1 MRTAT
6 PRAARL
12 AAVIGVPL
20 ALVASGL
27 VVSNAS
33 YSAFSAQT
41 SNPTSNWTTGSV
53 KLTDNDA
60 DVALFSAVNLKPGS
74 TGTNCITVTSTGS
87 LPSTV
92 KLYGTGAV
100 NVSSDL
106 GLKTTLKIEQGTGT
120 CQAFVAAGTGGTVYD
135 GTLAAFQ
142 TARSSYANGA
152 DAWVTTGNPT
162 GVDSPA
168 ENRLYKF
175 TYTVASDLLNT
186 SQGVNVKQGFT
197 WEVQNNN

>member
-162 GVDSPA
+162 GADATA

-197 WEVQNNN
+197 WEAQNN

>member
-53 KLTDNDA
+53 KLTDNDS

-100 NVSSDL
+100 NVSNDL
-106 GLKTTLKIEQGTGT
+106 GVKTSLKIEQGSGT
-120 CQAFVAAGTGGTVYD
+120 CAAFVAATTGGTVYD

-142 TARSSYANGA
+142 TARSSYATGA
-152 DAWVTTGNPT
+152 DTWVTTGNPT
-162 GVDSPA
+162 GADAAA
-168 ENRLYKF
+168 ENRVYKF
-175 TYTVASDLLNT
+175 TYTVGQDLLNA
-186 SQGVNVKQGFT
+186 SQGLNVKQGFT
-197 WEVQNNN
+197 WEAQNN

>member
-60 DVALFSAVNLKPGS
+60 DVALFTAVNLKPGS

-100 NVSSDL
+100 NVSNDL
-106 GLKTTLKIEQGTGT
+106 GVKTTLKIEQGTGT

-162 GVDSPA
+162 GADATA

-175 TYTVASDLLNT
+175 TYTVAPDLLNA
-186 SQGVNVKQGFT
+186 SQGLNVKQGFT
-197 WEVQNNN
+197 WEAQNN

>member
-27 VVSNAS
+27 VVSQAS
-33 YSAFSAQT
+33 YSAFSSQT

-53 KLTDNDA
+53 KISDNDGGT
-60 DVALFSAVNLKPGS
+60 ALFTAVNLKPGS
-74 TGTNCITVTSTGS
+74 TGNNCITVTSTGS

-92 KLYGTGAV
+92 KLYGTGATTPV
-100 NVSSDL
+100 NDL
-106 GLKTTLKIEQGTGT
+106 GTKTTLKIEQGSGT
-120 CQAFVAAGTGGTVYD
+120 CAAFTAAATGGTVYD
-135 GTLAAFQ
+135 GSLAAFQ
-142 TARSSYANGA
+142 TTRSSYANGA

-162 GVDSPA
+162 GADSTP
-168 ENRLYKF
+168 ETRVYKF
-175 TYTVASDLLNT
+175 TYTVGADLLNA
-186 SQGVNVKQGFT
+186 SQGLSTAQGFT
-197 WEVQNNN
+197 WEAQNN

>member
-53 KLTDNDA
+53 KLTDNDS
-60 DVALFSAVNLKPGS
+60 DVALFTAVNLKPGS
-74 TGTNCITVTSTGS
+74 TGANCITVTSTGS

-100 NVSSDL
+100 NVSNDL
-106 GLKTTLKIEQGTGT
+106 GLKTSLKIEQGSGT
-120 CQAFVAAGTGGTVYD
+120 CAAFVAATTGGTVYD

-142 TARSSYANGA
+142 TARSSYATGA

-162 GVDSPA
+162 GADSAA
-168 ENRLYKF
+168 ENRVYKF
-175 TYTVASDLLNT
+175 TYTVGQDLLNA
-186 SQGVNVKQGFT
+186 SQGLNVKQGFT
-197 WEVQNNN
+197 WEAQNN

>member
-142 TARSSYANGA
+142 STRSGYANGA

-162 GVDSPA
+162 GADATA

>member
-162 GVDSPA
+162 GADATA

-175 TYTVASDLLNT
+175 TYTVAPDLLNA
-186 SQGVNVKQGFT
+186 SQGLNVKQGFT
-197 WEVQNNN
+197 WEAQNN